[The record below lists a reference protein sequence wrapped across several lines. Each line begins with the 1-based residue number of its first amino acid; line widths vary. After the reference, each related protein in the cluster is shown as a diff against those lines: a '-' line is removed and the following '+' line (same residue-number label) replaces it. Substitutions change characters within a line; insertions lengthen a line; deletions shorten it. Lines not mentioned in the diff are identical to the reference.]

1 MYPSDR
7 KYTKDFAWIR
17 LEGSQGTVGLTDHA
31 VKLLSPIEA
40 VILHAPGRTLKPG
53 AAFGSVEGTKAASDL
68 LAPMGG
74 VVMEVNAA
82 LHQDPKPLQEDA
94 HGTWLIRLTLSDPAK
109 ASTLLS
115 HTEFDA
121 LVNPPPAPPRKKPKK
136 TSPAAPP
143 PSPPPPAP
151 PAPAPPVT
159 IEPEKL
165 IKMLWATKLGN
176 HRLDGGDDA
185 FGDTDYSGGGYFS
198 WRERFIAFTN
208 DLTAAGALD
217 RRYQWRDTTHTRV
230 SVSGLPD
237 NPTKSHVHYSGT
249 WSIDVVGRTPYLVL
263 QDDKRGRLTFTLAET
278 ERGGVLL
285 DGRSY
290 SKRRI

>member
-7 KYTKDFAWIR
+7 RYTKDFAWIR
-17 LEGSQGTVGLTDHA
+17 VEGSQGTVGLTDHA

-53 AAFGSVEGTKAASDL
+53 GAFGSVEGTKAASDL

-74 VVMEVNAA
+74 VVTEVNAA

-94 HGTWLIRLTLSDPAK
+94 HGTWLIKLTLSDPAT

-136 TSPAAPP
+136 TSPATPPSP
-143 PSPPPPAP
+143 PSPPPPT
-151 PAPAPPVT
+151 PAPPVT

-165 IKMLWATKLGN
+165 IKMFWSTKLRD
-176 HRLDGGDDA
+176 HRLEAGDDA
-185 FGDTDYSGGGYFS
+185 FGDVDYSGGGYFS
-198 WRERFIAFTN
+198 WRERSIAFTSES
-208 DLTAAGALD
+208 TAGGGLD
-217 RRYQWRDTTHTRV
+217 RRYQWRDTRHTRV
-230 SVSGLPD
+230 SVAGLPD
-237 NPTKSHVHYSGT
+237 QVTKAHTNYSGS
-249 WSIDVVGRTPYLVL
+249 WSIDVVGRTPSLVM
-263 QDDKRGRLTFTLAET
+263 QDDQRGRLSFTLAET
-278 ERGGVLL
+278 DRGGVQL

-290 SKRRI
+290 SRRRI